1 VVGAGVAAGVARL
14 APGHIAQLGGL
25 GEGGGVDG
33 EGGRAELV
41 GQEVGEG
48 LRTSPATLKTS

>member
-1 VVGAGVAAGVARL
+1 MYRTTNRWFVPASLVRSGGTR
-14 APGHIAQLGGL
+14 APGQVAQLGEL

-33 EGGRAELV
+33 DGGRAELV

-48 LRTSPATLKTS
+48 GG